1 MAYESSIIVGSGQN
15 PLKQSDGQLCPNP
28 VSKER
33 HLRGTQ
39 VVLINPED
47 ASAGGSGLTTQV
59 TVGTS
64 AVKLPTTPLKYRR
77 AIAIHN
83 ADSSA
88 TLYVGFSSD
97 VATGTG
103 FPIAAGACLPMDL
116 NGAVEVYGISGGSID
131 VRILELS

>member
-28 VSKER
+28 ITKER

-47 ASAGGSGLTTQV
+47 ASAGGSGLATQV

-64 AVKLPTTPLKYRR
+64 PIKLPTAPLKYRR

-83 ADSSA
+83 NDS
-88 TLYVGFSSD
+88 TNPIYIGFSSD
-97 VATGTG
+97 VTTGTG
-103 FPIAAGACLPMDL
+103 FPIAAGACLPMDI